1 MKAPAT
7 LTSARVRP
15 QWGSKLHS
23 VSAAKWAV
31 RAVFGMLLVGA
42 IAWLAR
48 FPVQQRK
55 HDDLPSKPAL
65 AVARGATRGSAARS
79 ADSVTGRGN
88 GQHLAFLQYG
98 AILGASNDYWE
109 FAESVL
115 PAALRGDAD
124 AQFYLSR
131 ALEYCSEND
140 RMFFEHRGRQ
150 LSLGEGLEFAARR
163 HLSLETTQ
171 SVFDRCHRFQGNL
184 SNEFGSAAEWLA
196 KATSAGQPL
205 AQASTAGKILEQR
218 LRQNFV
224 QAGGAPDPQQE
235 LADKTDPRV
244 LLRDAV
250 KSGEPEV
257 YFRIG
262 DVQGLLRPGATDT
275 IIDRYAWTLIACNRG
290 FDCSYSAQ
298 WVRNSCG
305 GDPQCE
311 SITHPEDL
319 VRLLAADNWPAVQA
333 RAQEI
338 ESKLASGDW
347 DDLGI

>member
-1 MKAPAT
+1 MKAPIT
-7 LTSARVRP
+7 LTSAPVRP
-15 QWGSKLHS
+15 QRYSKMRS
-23 VSAAKWAV
+23 ISAEKWAV
-31 RAVFGMLLVGA
+31 LAAFGMVLIGAVGWLPRFLVH
-42 IAWLAR
+42 
-48 FPVQQRK
+48 QRK
-55 HDDLPSKPAL
+55 HDDLPAKPVL
-65 AVARGATRGSAARS
+65 AVSRSATGGNPLRS
-79 ADSVTGRGN
+79 ADSVSVRGN
-88 GQHLAFLQYG
+88 GQHMASLQYG
-98 AILGASNDYWE
+98 AILGTSKDYWE
-109 FAESVL
+109 FAQSVL
-115 PAALRGDAD
+115 PAALQGDAD

-131 ALEYCSEND
+131 ALEYCSENN
-140 RMFFEHRGRQ
+140 RMFFERRGRQ
-150 LSLGEGLEFAARR
+150 LSLGEAIEFAARR
-163 HLSLETTQ
+163 HLSLETAQ
-171 SVFDRCHRFQGNL
+171 SVFDRCHRFQGQL
-184 SNEFGSAAEWLA
+184 SNQFGSAAEWLA

-224 QAGGAPDPQQE
+224 QAGGAPNPQQE

-262 DVQGLLRPGATDT
+262 DVQGLLRPAATDSN
-275 IIDRYAWTLIACNRG
+275 IDRYAWILIACNRG
-290 FDCSYSAQ
+290 FDCSYAAQ

-319 VRLLAADNWPAVQA
+319 VRLLAADSWPAVQA
-333 RAQEI
+333 RAQQLEAN
-338 ESKLASGDW
+338 LAIGDW